1 MIKTLPVDPFDPN
14 CLMGTI
20 CEVGQVSA
28 RMTLSDTAAE
38 SAEVGRFVVMEC
50 GEFLLFARITSV
62 THPPESSPEF
72 EAPSTGVIELL
83 TTMTPDGAG
92 VNRGLTRLPHPG
104 SAVYSVPP
112 ELLRWLFESSQIR
125 EAAVEPIMLN
135 VGSLADGTEIRLTP
149 ELLFGR
155 HCAVLGTTG
164 AGKSWTFAR
173 LIEEATRHRA
183 KVVLFDATGE
193 FEPMKSDAVR
203 HFYIGNDSTGQESSD
218 ELVMPYYALTE
229 SDLFALFKPAGPTQ
243 APKLRAAIKSLK
255 LAKVPQLA
263 TRGVVLKAGRLKA
276 PFEAAYISRASEIE
290 DPRANFDI
298 TKLPAQ
304 IDAECVYSSGGF
316 SSSPDER
323 HWGGPNEL
331 ERSNC
336 VTLIT
341 RIEDMLQAPELACMF
356 HPGDKRVVFDE
367 LDSFMTD
374 PAARVLRISL
384 KHLPFSHDARE
395 IVANALGRHLLE
407 MARSGKFRESPLLVF
422 LDEAHNFL
430 NKTLGEEDTKYR
442 LDSFELIAKEGRKS
456 SLNICISTQRPRD
469 IPEGILSQMGSLI
482 IHRLRNDKDRDLVE
496 RASSDADRSAMTF
509 IPELGDGQAVL
520 IGVGFPISL
529 PVQMTKPAQPPDSR
543 GPDFQRQWQQ

>member
-1 MIKTLPVDPFDPN
+1 MKRTLPVNPLDPN
-14 CLMGTI
+14 RCVGTI
-20 CEVGQVSA
+20 CEIDQTAA
-28 RMTLSDTAAE
+28 RMILSDSASA

-62 THPPESSPEF
+62 TNQPEF
-72 EAPSTGVIELL
+72 NQGSKTHGTSVIELL
-83 TTMTPDGAG
+83 TTVTPDGVG

-104 SAVYSVPP
+104 DAVYSAPP
-112 ELLRWLFESSQIR
+112 ELQRWLFESTQIR
-125 EAAVEPIMLN
+125 EAESEPIMLD
-135 VGSLADGTEIRLTP
+135 VGSLADGTAIRLTP

-173 LIEEATRHRA
+173 LIEEASRHRA

-263 TRGVVLKAGRLKA
+263 IRGVVLKAGRLKA
-276 PFEAAYISRASEIE
+276 PFESAYMSRASEIE

-316 SSSPDER
+316 SSSPDDR

-331 ERSNC
+331 ERRGDTCWRWRAAASSENLRSLC
-336 VTLIT
+336 FWTRRIISSTRPWAT
-341 RIEDMLQAPELACMF
+341 RIRGTRWTP
-356 HPGDKRVVFDE
+356 
-367 LDSFMTD
+367 
-374 PAARVLRISL
+374 
-384 KHLPFSHDARE
+384 
-395 IVANALGRHLLE
+395 
-407 MARSGKFRESPLLVF
+407 
-422 LDEAHNFL
+422 
-430 NKTLGEEDTKYR
+430 
-442 LDSFELIAKEGRKS
+442 S
-456 SLNICISTQRPRD
+456 S
-469 IPEGILSQMGSLI
+469 
-482 IHRLRNDKDRDLVE
+482 
-496 RASSDADRSAMTF
+496 
-509 IPELGDGQAVL
+509 
-520 IGVGFPISL
+520 
-529 PVQMTKPAQPPDSR
+529 
-543 GPDFQRQWQQ
+543 

>member
-1 MIKTLPVDPFDPN
+1 MI
-14 CLMGTI
+14 
-20 CEVGQVSA
+20 
-28 RMTLSDTAAE
+28 LSEAASE
-38 SAEVGRFVVMEC
+38 SVEVGRFVVIEC
-50 GEFLLFARITSV
+50 GTLLLFARITSV
-62 THPPESSPEF
+62 TNPPESNHDSETRG
-72 EAPSTGVIELL
+72 TGVIELL
-83 TTMTPDGAG
+83 TTLTPDGEG

-104 SAVYSVPP
+104 SAVYSAPP
-112 ELLRWLFESSQIR
+112 ELLRWLFETSQMR
-125 EAAVEPIMLN
+125 GAASEPIMLN
-135 VGSLADGTEIRLTP
+135 VGSLADGTEVRLTP

-155 HCAVLGTTG
+155 HCAVLGATG

-173 LIEEATRHRA
+173 LIEEATRHSA

-193 FEPMKSDAVR
+193 FETLKAGVH
-203 HFYIGNDSTGQESSD
+203 HFHIGNDSTGQESSD
-218 ELVMPYYALTE
+218 ELVMPFNALTE

-263 TRGVVLKAGRLKA
+263 MRGAVLKAGRLKA
-276 PFEAAYISRASEIE
+276 PFEAAYMSRASEIE

-298 TKLPAQ
+298 AKLPAQ
-304 IDAECVYSSGGF
+304 IDAECVFLSGGF
-316 SSSPDER
+316 SSSPDDR

-356 HPGDKRVVFDE
+356 QPGNKRVVFDE
-367 LDSFMTD
+367 LDSFIAD
-374 PAARVLRISL
+374 PAARVMRISL

-407 MARSGKFRESPLLVF
+407 MARGGKFRECPLLAF
-422 LDEAHNFL
+422 LDEAHHFL
-430 NKTLGEEDTKYR
+430 NKTLGEEDTRYP

-469 IPEGILSQMGSLI
+469 IPEGILSQMGTLI

-509 IPELGDGQAVL
+509 VPELADGQAV
-520 IGVGFPISL
+520 IVGVGFPISL
-529 PVQMTKPAQPPDSR
+529 PVQVTKPTQPPDSR
-543 GPDFQRQWQQ
+543 GPDFQKQWQQ

>member
-1 MIKTLPVDPFDPN
+1 
-14 CLMGTI
+14 
-20 CEVGQVSA
+20 
-28 RMTLSDTAAE
+28 
-38 SAEVGRFVVMEC
+38 MEC

-62 THPPESSPEF
+62 TNQPEF
-72 EAPSTGVIELL
+72 NQGSKTHGTSVIELL
-83 TTMTPDGAG
+83 TTVTPDGVG

-104 SAVYSVPP
+104 DAVYSAPP
-112 ELLRWLFESSQIR
+112 ELQRWLFESTQIR
-125 EAAVEPIMLN
+125 EAESEPIMLD

-149 ELLFGR
+149 ELLFCP
-155 HCAVLGTTG
+155 H
-164 AGKSWTFAR
+164 
-173 LIEEATRHRA
+173 
-183 KVVLFDATGE
+183 
-193 FEPMKSDAVR
+193 
-203 HFYIGNDSTGQESSD
+203 
-218 ELVMPYYALTE
+218 
-229 SDLFALFKPAGPTQ
+229 
-243 APKLRAAIKSLK
+243 
-255 LAKVPQLA
+255 LA
-263 TRGVVLKAGRLKA
+263 TRRVVVNAGRLKA
-276 PFEAAYISRASEIE
+276 PFESAYMSRASEIE

-316 SSSPDER
+316 SSSPDDR

-395 IVANALGRHLLE
+395 IVANSLGRHLLE
-407 MARSGKFRESPLLVF
+407 MARSGRFRESPLLVF

-430 NKTLGEEDTKYR
+430 NKTLGDEDTRYP
-442 LDSFELIAKEGRKS
+442 LASFELIATEGAKS

-469 IPEGILSQMGSLI
+469 IPEGILSQMGTLV
-482 IHRLRNDKDRDLVE
+482 IHRLRNDRHRDLL
-496 RASSDADRSAMTF
+496 DRTSTDPNRPAMPF
-509 IPELGDGQAVL
+509 
-520 IGVGFPISL
+520 FP
-529 PVQMTKPAQPPDSR
+529 T
-543 GPDFQRQWQQ
+543 

>member
-1 MIKTLPVDPFDPN
+1 MKRTLPVNPLDPN
-14 CLMGTI
+14 RCVGTI
-20 CEVGQVSA
+20 CEIDQTAA
-28 RMTLSDTAAE
+28 RMILSDSASA

-62 THPPESSPEF
+62 TNQPEF
-72 EAPSTGVIELL
+72 KQGSKTHGTSVIELL
-83 TTMTPDGAG
+83 TTVTPDGVG

-104 SAVYSVPP
+104 DAVYSAPP
-112 ELLRWLFESSQIR
+112 ELQRW
-125 EAAVEPIMLN
+125 
-135 VGSLADGTEIRLTP
+135 
-149 ELLFGR
+149 
-155 HCAVLGTTG
+155 
-164 AGKSWTFAR
+164 
-173 LIEEATRHRA
+173 
-183 KVVLFDATGE
+183 LFDATGE

-263 TRGVVLKAGRLKA
+263 IRGVVLKAGRLKA
-276 PFEAAYISRASEIE
+276 PFEAAYMSRASEIE

-356 HPGDKRVVFDE
+356 QPGNKRVVFDE
-367 LDSFMTD
+367 LESFIAD

-407 MARSGKFRESPLLVF
+407 MARSGKFRECPLLVF
-422 LDEAHNFL
+422 LDEAHHFL
-430 NKTLGEEDTKYR
+430 NKTLGEEDTRYP

-456 SLNICISTQRPRD
+456 SLNICIATQRPRD
-469 IPEGILSQMGSLI
+469 IPEGILSQMGTLI
-482 IHRLRNDKDRDLVE
+482 IHRLRNDRDRDLVE

-509 IPELGDGQAVL
+509 IPELGDGQAV
-520 IGVGFPISL
+520 IVGVGFPISL
-529 PVQMTKPAQPPDSR
+529 PVQMTRPAQPPDSR
-543 GPDFQRQWQQ
+543 GPDYQKQWQQQ